1 MSPLTKTLVIMFG
14 VISLLGCASKDP
26 NEKLAKI
33 HKDSEQGY
41 YYRAQK
47 ALSSGQ
53 MTVAVEKLDALETR
67 YPFGRYAEQVQLEL
81 IYAHF
86 RNQDFAQAM
95 AAADRF
101 LRLHPSHP
109 QSDYALYVKALAT
122 FNLDRSILEPVLPTD
137 LSQRDMGAARES
149 FRYYN
154 QLVNQYPNSPYYAD
168 ARARMVFLRSLL
180 AEYEVHVARFYIER
194 GAYVAAA
201 NRGNFIVQNFQN
213 TQSVADGLDVM
224 VQAYSALGLNDLAT
238 DARKVLEYNYP
249 DYGKKSSLPTF
260 GKTEHVSEQGNKQDD
275 KKTKNWLNTLS
286 FGVLG

>member
-1 MSPLTKTLVIMFG
+1 MSPLTRTLVMMLGI
-14 VISLLGCASKDP
+14 ISLVGCTSKDP

-47 ALSSGQ
+47 ALRSGQ
-53 MTVAVEKLDALETR
+53 MTAAVEKLDALETR

-86 RNQDFAQAM
+86 RNQDFAQAI

-101 LRLHPSHP
+101 LRLHPNHP

-122 FNLDRSILEPVLPTD
+122 FNLDRSVLEPVLPTD
-137 LSQRDMGAARES
+137 LSQRDMGAARDS
-149 FRYYN
+149 FRYFN
-154 QLVNQYPNSPYYAD
+154 QLVSQYPNSPYYAD

-201 NRGNFIVQNFQN
+201 NRGNFIVQSFQN

-224 VQAYSALGLNDLAT
+224 VQAYSALGLSDLAA

-249 DYGKKSSLPTF
+249 DYGKKESFLDFSKSKPVSQQNTKKE
-260 GKTEHVSEQGNKQDD
+260 KT
-275 KKTKNWLNTLS
+275 WLNTLS
-286 FGVLG
+286 FGLLG